1 MKFFGVI
8 GYGIP
13 QEDSYGVVTNRHV
26 EHMHYGD
33 ATKVVS
39 RNEPAQQVNDNIRL
53 VNSFSIVMDAF
64 ITENFQYIKYIVFLG
79 VKWAVTSA
87 QKDPDR
93 PRIIIE
99 AGKVYNG
106 TWGGGENDPQA
117 ETAH

>member
-33 ATKVVS
+33 VTKVVS

-79 VKWAVTSA
+79 VKWAVTSV